1 VAHNDSQ
8 WLRTIIIHFNI
19 SDNGIREMQAATSV
33 LSRLRVGLGTLVAID
48 AEADDGETSARALEA
63 AFQAMLSVEHLMHP
77 TRNGSDVAR
86 LSAFP
91 HGLVTVHP
99 WTFEVLELCV
109 QLNGLSDGVF
119 DPCLPASSGRM
130 RDIELIGDAGV
141 VVHAPIQLDLGGV
154 AKGYA
159 VDRAVEAL
167 RAEGCEA
174 GLVNAGG
181 DLAVFGPLPRRI
193 VCRGL
198 DTGPVIELRE
208 AALATSVVCA
218 AARPPEH
225 RGHYH
230 GVSGASASRGSVCVI
245 AASAAAA
252 DALTK
257 CLLWCDRATGEEIL
271 AHFDARRL
279 DA

>member
-1 VAHNDSQ
+1 
-8 WLRTIIIHFNI
+8 
-19 SDNGIREMQAATSV
+19 MQAPTSV

-48 AEADDGETSARALEA
+48 AETDNGEAGARALEA
-63 AFQAMLSVEHLMHP
+63 AYQAVRRVERLMHP
-77 TRNGSDVAR
+77 TRNESDVAR
-86 LSAFP
+86 LNNFP
-91 HGLVTVHP
+91 RGLVTVHR
-99 WTFEVLELCV
+99 WTFEVLELCM
-109 QLNGLSDGVF
+109 QLRDLSDGAF
-119 DPCLPASSGRM
+119 DPCLPATSGRL
-130 RDIELIGDAGV
+130 RDIELVGDGGV
-141 VVHAPIQLDLGGV
+141 IVHAPIQLDLGGV

-167 RAEGCEA
+167 RAEGCEG

-181 DLAVFGPLPRRI
+181 DLCVFGPHPRRI
-193 VCRGL
+193 VCRNSDPGR
-198 DTGPVIELRE
+198 VVELRE

-218 AARPPEH
+218 AARPSEH

-230 GVSGASASRGSVCVI
+230 GVSGASASRGSVCVV
-245 AASAAAA
+245 ARSAAAA

-257 CLLWCDRATGEEIL
+257 CLLWCDRGTGEQIL